1 MEIPRKDQ
9 DRLLGGTQNV
19 RNAQGLGTNKETLVA
34 RNQVWTQRRWG
45 FQLTENY
52 RATKCFR
59 LAALSPPAHLLMIT
73 QIALGQER
81 NG

>member
-45 FQLTENY
+45 F
-52 RATKCFR
+52 
-59 LAALSPPAHLLMIT
+59 
-73 QIALGQER
+73 
-81 NG
+81 